1 VRYDDLIGKISSDEY
16 EMSESRAKPG
26 QNQYS
31 SAYPSIWKR
40 VRIENWKDLYDSEI
54 ESKKPANPLRYL
66 WLVSLAATR
75 ADQLGIVEAYGNRV
89 RFPHSILQ
97 AYLGCRFLGSLL
109 QESGKH
115 KALNKVLEEPGPGRE
130 LLIALCLY
138 SRAEVCQCA
147 SKANGND
154 KQTGGLVPVPPVS
167 PASVTAEVVPPAAE
181 PGVSA
186 AETAPVGSTTAAVAV
201 PAETALATPG
211 TAAMP
216 APGCATCRSRKVLTK
231 TLLRAAKQHNDVK
244 AFDIYAATL
253 EIDSIQDV
261 PLQQTIA
268 ESLRERWQKILT
280 GDRRTLEEAKLGL
293 VLRFGEALRKV
304 ARRDHSRP
312 AYIELFSIGCLE
324 ESYPVRLAI
333 AQEIGSGGDKAFTM
347 LCHGLPDPLKE
358 YQERMLNPRGGAPNG
373 KAGGIASTAATE
385 TGTERNAPH
394 SAEDVVQEEQ
404 AHHSREENNRARS
417 KIWREFVLRAWLT
430 PMLVGS
436 VSDACRDEAQRQ
448 LEAWL
453 GQLNPQ
459 NSQHGKAELPLSL
472 EIALAQGFKA
482 ASNRRMRNPGTSE
495 EARVYLVRQ
504 AEEMLKYARYWF
516 TQLTLI
522 HALCLWALP
531 DDTDTSIPSRYTA
544 GKDGYVVG
552 KEPANT
558 DAPHPRRRGTG
569 PAATVARWLAMAG
582 SKCAP
587 ADQYAADKSG
597 KGQREHPFVAE
608 AGDLAALALECGLP
622 GRFIWIDESGIVGKV
637 GSRPASPSD
646 YRKHNLW
653 IPPSSGWSAL
663 DRRAQQLVADVLIML
678 NLTEQA
684 GAAESPK
691 AREHRLESAN
701 RSTLPPCLT
710 RDRRPLQPGR
720 TIGSAVMASRGSSC
734 LDGCQFELC
743 PYPPSGAQPRAE
755 LSEAFCRRQQ
765 SLLAHRLRQPGRKT
779 APWQGLTPKELES
792 FWAQMAWRSRPPR
805 PEE

>member
-1 VRYDDLIGKISSDEY
+1 
-16 EMSESRAKPG
+16 
-26 QNQYS
+26 
-31 SAYPSIWKR
+31 
-40 VRIENWKDLYDSEI
+40 
-54 ESKKPANPLRYL
+54 
-66 WLVSLAATR
+66 
-75 ADQLGIVEAYGNRV
+75 
-89 RFPHSILQ
+89 
-97 AYLGCRFLGSLL
+97 
-109 QESGKH
+109 
-115 KALNKVLEEPGPGRE
+115 
-130 LLIALCLY
+130 
-138 SRAEVCQCA
+138 
-147 SKANGND
+147 
-154 KQTGGLVPVPPVS
+154 
-167 PASVTAEVVPPAAE
+167 
-181 PGVSA
+181 
-186 AETAPVGSTTAAVAV
+186 
-201 PAETALATPG
+201 
-211 TAAMP
+211 
-216 APGCATCRSRKVLTK
+216 
-231 TLLRAAKQHNDVK
+231 
-244 AFDIYAATL
+244 
-253 EIDSIQDV
+253 
-261 PLQQTIA
+261 
-268 ESLRERWQKILT
+268 
-280 GDRRTLEEAKLGL
+280 
-293 VLRFGEALRKV
+293 
-304 ARRDHSRP
+304 
-312 AYIELFSIGCLE
+312 
-324 ESYPVRLAI
+324 
-333 AQEIGSGGDKAFTM
+333 
-347 LCHGLPDPLKE
+347 
-358 YQERMLNPRGGAPNG
+358 MLNPRGGAPNG

-734 LDGCQFELC
+734 L
-743 PYPPSGAQPRAE
+743 RAGRC
-755 LSEAFCRRQQ
+755 ADH
-765 SLLAHRLRQPGRKT
+765 LA
-779 APWQGLTPKELES
+779 A
-792 FWAQMAWRSRPPR
+792 SRPAVCGAPS
-805 PEE
+805 